1 MRLKKDDM
9 VVVIAGNDRG
19 KEGKVLAINGDRILV
34 QGVQIRKKHQKATER
49 NKKGS
54 IVSFEA
60 PIHISN
66 VKYSV
71 GGKGMKLRARTV
83 EGKKEIFVSGKGHEE
98 QVIRKI

>member
-19 KEGKVLAINGDRILV
+19 KEGKVLKINGDKVLV
-34 QGVQIRKKHQKATER
+34 QGVQIRKKHQKAAER

-54 IVSFEA
+54 IISFET

-71 GGKGMKLRARTV
+71 GGKGMKLRARKA
-83 EGKKEIFVSGKGHEE
+83 EGKKEIFVAGKGQQE